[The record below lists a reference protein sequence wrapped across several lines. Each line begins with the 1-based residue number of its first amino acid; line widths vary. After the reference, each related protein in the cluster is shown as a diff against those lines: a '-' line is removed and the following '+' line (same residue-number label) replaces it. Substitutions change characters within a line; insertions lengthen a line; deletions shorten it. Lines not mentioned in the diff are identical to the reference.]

1 MPVDEDPATF
11 VHLKEVSEEQE
22 REFEDAYN
30 EGDEARWRETI
41 PVCGTI
47 SGRRRK

>member
-30 EGDEARWRETI
+30 EGDEARWRESI
-41 PVCGTI
+41 PVCGLLCWR
-47 SGRRRK
+47 SQR